1 MNFNETY
8 MKDLLKQ
15 WGKHV
20 VALILFVGLVMTY
33 FSPAVFDGKVIMQGD
48 NIKATGMGSSQMIK
62 MKINKVF
69 KRLGI
74 DAEIGHMSV
83 GEAKGVANN
92 YDMIFVS
99 ETFTSQFRPG
109 KDTKVVGLKNLLSEK
124 EIEAKIREA
133 LDMPAE

>member
-1 MNFNETY
+1 
-8 MKDLLKQ
+8 MK
-15 WGKHV
+15 
-20 VALILFVGLVMTY
+20 
-33 FSPAVFDGKVIMQGD
+33 
-48 NIKATGMGSSQMIK
+48 IKAIAACGNGMGSSQMIK

-99 ETFTSQFRPG
+99 ETFTSQFRTG
-109 KDTKVVGLKNLLSEK
+109 KDTKVIGLNIRKRNRSK
-124 EIEAKIREA
+124 DQRSIRYACRINRGEIDVRYQKKAIR
-133 LDMPAE
+133 DI

>member
-1 MNFNETY
+1 
-8 MKDLLKQ
+8 MK
-15 WGKHV
+15 
-20 VALILFVGLVMTY
+20 
-33 FSPAVFDGKVIMQGD
+33 
-48 NIKATGMGSSQMIK
+48 IKAIAACGNGMGSSQMIK

-133 LDMPAE
+133 FTKKLFQMILHGFKKCRLQIRQDLIISRFPSMNRMRD

>member
-1 MNFNETY
+1 
-8 MKDLLKQ
+8 MK
-15 WGKHV
+15 
-20 VALILFVGLVMTY
+20 
-33 FSPAVFDGKVIMQGD
+33 
-48 NIKATGMGSSQMIK
+48 IKAIAACGNGMGSSQMIK

-99 ETFTSQFRPG
+99 ETFTSQFRTG
-109 KDTKVVGLKNLLSEK
+109 KDTKVIGLKNKSG
-124 EIEAKIREA
+124 
-133 LDMPAE
+133 

>member
-1 MNFNETY
+1 MWKWN
-8 MKDLLKQ
+8 
-15 WGKHV
+15 G
-20 VALILFVGLVMTY
+20 
-33 FSPAVFDGKVIMQGD
+33 
-48 NIKATGMGSSQMIK
+48 IKPDDQ

-99 ETFTSQFRPG
+99 ETFTSQFRTG
-109 KDTKVVGLKNLLSEK
+109 KDTKVIGLKNLLSEK

>member
-1 MNFNETY
+1 
-8 MKDLLKQ
+8 MK
-15 WGKHV
+15 
-20 VALILFVGLVMTY
+20 
-33 FSPAVFDGKVIMQGD
+33 
-48 NIKATGMGSSQMIK
+48 IKAIAACGNGMGSSQMIK

-99 ETFTSQFRPG
+99 TSQFRTG
-109 KDTKVVGLKNLLSEK
+109 KDTKVIGLKNLLSEK

>member
-1 MNFNETY
+1 
-8 MKDLLKQ
+8 MK
-15 WGKHV
+15 
-20 VALILFVGLVMTY
+20 
-33 FSPAVFDGKVIMQGD
+33 
-48 NIKATGMGSSQMIK
+48 IKAIAACGNGMGSSQMIK

-99 ETFTSQFRPG
+99 ETFTSQFRTG
-109 KDTKVVGLKNLLSEK
+109 KDTKVIGLKNLFNQK
-124 EIEAKIREA
+124 KKIEAKIREA